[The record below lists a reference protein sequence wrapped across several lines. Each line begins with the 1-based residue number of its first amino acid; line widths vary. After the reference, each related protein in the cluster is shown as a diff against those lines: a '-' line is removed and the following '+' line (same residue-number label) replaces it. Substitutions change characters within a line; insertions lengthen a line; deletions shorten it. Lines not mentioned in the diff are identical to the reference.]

1 MYTSLRRYGI
11 VKAALEKQGRRLDDF
26 DLLIG
31 TTALENDMVVVTANV
46 KHLGRIPGIMVE
58 NWEET
63 NETLH

>member
-1 MYTSLRRYGI
+1 MVLLKLT
-11 VKAALEKQGRRLDDF
+11 LEKQGRRLDDF

-58 NWEET
+58 NWEKT